1 MENLQSLMNHLES
14 CMRDHVGAQNRMI
27 TLLEE
32 QERCVLEERPAAVE
46 LATQALSA
54 ELRTVPER
62 TARRDKILARFA
74 LAWGVAAGSLTLSSV
89 ADRFGAGESGGD
101 SGKLRE
107 LRDELREATAKCM
120 RLNRRV
126 SALVRLHRRVM
137 LDVIDSLLSDE
148 ENDPMRETGTLLS
161 AEA

>member
-27 TLLEE
+27 VLLEE
-32 QERCVLEERPAAVE
+32 QERCVLNERPEAVE
-46 LATQALSA
+46 LATKALGA
-54 ELRTVPER
+54 ELSTVPER
-62 TARRDKILARFA
+62 TERRDKILARFA

-89 ADRFGAGESGGD
+89 AERFGEGAD
-101 SGKLRE
+101 RLRE
-107 LRDELREATAKCM
+107 LRDELREATALCM

-137 LDVIDSLLSDE
+137 LDVIDSLLADE
-148 ENDPMRETGTLLS
+148 ENSPMRETGTLLN